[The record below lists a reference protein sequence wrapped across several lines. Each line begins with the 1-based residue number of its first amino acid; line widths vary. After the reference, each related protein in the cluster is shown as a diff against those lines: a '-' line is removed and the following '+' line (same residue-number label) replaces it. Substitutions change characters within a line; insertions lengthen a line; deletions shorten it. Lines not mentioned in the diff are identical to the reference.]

1 MATVDAVAAIISGG
15 KDWDDFLKATPG
27 EVDLTFADF
36 DQRDL
41 SGRPIERCNFSGA
54 QFGNANLDHTKIKDC
69 CFSGANLTDVSLV
82 EAELC
87 NVTAANLIGLGI
99 VVRKSKWKDVRFEN
113 CQLERAQFDDCDITS
128 CHFDGVGG
136 ASLSLVNVRCI
147 GVSIRKIQ
155 VGRLSLEGVRWRD
168 CDLENWNVD
177 QIEMKSCSAHG
188 GNIRDVGFRA
198 GTVSDTVFAKLRVE
212 RLEVHAA
219 SRNLDFSESTL
230 VSVDLAGLGLATA
243 TMLDTALINCVW
255 PAQEGV
261 ISAGGKYV
269 PNSQLLR
276 QPVQDLRGVPPV
288 TRREIADAQYIFRL
302 QEKSTKWFERWGLAL
317 WGLTT
322 GFGQSLLRLSVT
334 TFFFL
339 VLGTLLLLAA
349 RGQLVGPVFVPTLL
363 YNAWSDA
370 FLEFFALSDAGRS
383 PAGAE
388 GLASG
393 FIRILGFIALGLWV
407 SIGAN
412 RLGKLGAE

>member
-1 MATVDAVAAIISGG
+1 M
-15 KDWDDFLKATPG
+15 
-27 EVDLTFADF
+27 
-36 DQRDL
+36 
-41 SGRPIERCNFSGA
+41 
-54 QFGNANLDHTKIKDC
+54 
-69 CFSGANLTDVSLV
+69 
-82 EAELC
+82 
-87 NVTAANLIGLGI
+87 
-99 VVRKSKWKDVRFEN
+99 
-113 CQLERAQFDDCDITS
+113 
-128 CHFDGVGG
+128 
-136 ASLSLVNVRCI
+136 
-147 GVSIRKIQ
+147 
-155 VGRLSLEGVRWRD
+155 
-168 CDLENWNVD
+168 
-177 QIEMKSCSAHG
+177 
-188 GNIRDVGFRA
+188 
-198 GTVSDTVFAKLRVE
+198 
-212 RLEVHAA
+212 
-219 SRNLDFSESTL
+219 
-230 VSVDLAGLGLATA
+230 
-243 TMLDTALINCVW
+243 
-255 PAQEGV
+255 
-261 ISAGGKYV
+261 
-269 PNSQLLR
+269 
-276 QPVQDLRGVPPV
+276 PPV